1 MNTLTNG
8 YRYKIISLAMFA
20 ALPTMIGTGLVQFYL
35 QTGAHNVMTLNPSY
49 FSNSYQ
55 SRNIGRGLPWSQ
67 EKAANLTGFGPRSH
81 AWSLTVAP
89 TYQNGGFSPC

>member
-20 ALPTMIGTGLVQFYL
+20 ALPMMIGTGLVQFYL
-35 QTGAHNVMTLNPSY
+35 QAGAYNVMALYSSY

-55 SRNIGRGLPWSQ
+55 SWNIERGLFWGQ
-67 EKAANLTGFGPRSH
+67 EKAVNLTGFGPRSH
-81 AWSLTVAP
+81 ASSLTVAP

>member
-1 MNTLTNG
+1 MPISNDL
-8 YRYKIISLAMFA
+8 KINRVGKKGEVPNRA
-20 ALPTMIGTGLVQFYL
+20 VQFYL
-35 QTGAHNVMTLNPSY
+35 QAGAYNVMALDSSY

-55 SRNIGRGLPWSQ
+55 SWNIERGLFWGQ
-67 EKAANLTGFGPRSH
+67 EKAVNLTGFGPRSH

>member
-1 MNTLTNG
+1 MNTLKNG

-20 ALPTMIGTGLVQFYL
+20 ALPMMIGTGLVQFYL
-35 QTGAHNVMTLNPSY
+35 QAGAHNVMALDSSY

-55 SRNIGRGLPWSQ
+55 SWNIERGLFWGQ
-67 EKAANLTGFGPRSH
+67 EKAVNLTGFGPRSH